1 MYYYPCPLT
10 HGILSH
16 EDPKKYVKILL
27 GTEADVGQT

>member
-1 MYYYPCPLT
+1 MYYYSCPLT